1 MYTGPSH
8 YTVPFRAD
16 NRRKTITASKKF
28 LNILSLLRQITMR
41 EAVIVAGV
49 RTPLGKFAG
58 LLNDFSAPQLGGMVI
73 KEVVRRA
80 DIRADEI
87 DEVIMGNVVSAGLG
101 QNIARQSSI
110 AAQLPYEIGAF
121 TVNKVCG
128 SSLKSVMLAAQA
140 IKTGDAEAIVAGG
153 TESMT
158 NTPYLLDKARFG
170 YRLFDGK
177 LIDSMVR
184 DGLWD
189 VYNDF
194 HMGMTGEIVAERYNV
209 TREESDRFASWS
221 HEKALKATSDGKFKD
236 EILPITIKQK
246 KGDPLVVDRDEGI
259 RSDSTPEALSKLK
272 PFFKDDGV
280 VTAGNASQITD
291 GAAAVLVMEKKKAE
305 EHGIHALATIKGYG
319 TGGVK
324 PEFVMEAPIPT
335 VRALLKKMN
344 LHINDFDLFE
354 HNEAFSSASLA
365 VMKELNVPRE
375 IFNVHG
381 GAVALGH
388 PIGASGSR
396 CLVTLLYAMKQYG
409 KERGLV
415 TLCLGGGHAV
425 AMVVQR

>member
-1 MYTGPSH
+1 MAMPH
-8 YTVPFRAD
+8 
-16 NRRKTITASKKF
+16 RKNFKRCSIAGAI
-28 LNILSLLRQITMR
+28 NMR
-41 EAVIVAGV
+41 EAVIVSGV

-58 LLNDFSAPQLGGMVI
+58 MLKEFSAPQLGAIVV
-73 KEVVRRA
+73 KEAVKRA
-80 DIRADEI
+80 GIDVNEI
-87 DEVIMGNVVSAGLG
+87 NEVIMGNVISAGLG

-110 AAQLPYEIGAF
+110 YAGLPYEIGAF

-140 IKTGDAEAIVAGG
+140 IKAGDADIIVAGG

-158 NTPYLLDKARFG
+158 NAPYLLDKARFG

-177 LIDSMVR
+177 IIDAMVR

-189 VYNDF
+189 VYNEF
-194 HMGMTGEIVAERYNV
+194 HMGMTGEIIAEKYSI
-209 TREESDRFASWS
+209 TREECDEFASWS
-221 HEKALKATSDGKFKD
+221 HEKALKATKEGKFK
-236 EILPITIKQK
+236 EEMLPMEIKQK
-246 KGDPLVVDRDEGI
+246 SDSIIMERDEGI
-259 RSDSTPEALSKLK
+259 REDSTPEKLSKLK
-272 PFFKDDGV
+272 PVFKEGGI

-291 GAAAVLVMEKKKAE
+291 GAAAVVVMEKKKAE
-305 EHGIHALATIKGYG
+305 ENGIEPLATITGYG

-324 PEFVMEAPIPT
+324 PEYVMEAPIPT
-335 VRALLKKMN
+335 VRSLLKKMN
-344 LHINDFDLFE
+344 LSMNDIDLFE
-354 HNEAFSSASLA
+354 HNEAFSSASVA
-365 VMKELNVPRE
+365 VMKELGIPKA

-396 CLVTLLYAMKQYG
+396 CLVTLLYAMKRYG

-425 AMVVQR
+425 AMVVER